1 MLGEKIDEVD
11 DFFRM
16 AASTKMFPKMDKSIS
31 GTLRTQFMTTIVSR
45 RVKSFSGLL
54 E

>member
-1 MLGEKIDEVD
+1 MFEEEIDEVD
-11 DFFRM
+11 DVLRM

-31 GTLRTQFMTTIVSR
+31 GILRTQFMTTIVSR